1 MSDAATEATADPQP
15 QKAFGRTYWLL
26 NSIEAL
32 ERLAYFGIQQ
42 PHLLFAMVAHHPWP
56 HDIGFLQALLESS
69 PQAVA
74 AARDKA
80 GKDLSPQE
88 IAESL
93 TVIQAALSA
102 IDWVQHADAAAKIIG
117 KNVFEGGFLGLDNIG
132 VFDRSAAL
140 PTGGHLEQADGT
152 AWMAFFCATMILASM
167 ITCRTRLSRSLSRAP
182 IYVSLESMS
191 LTITISL

>member
-32 ERLAYFGIQQ
+32 ERLAYFGIRAVVPLMQQ

-117 KNVFEGGFLGLDNIG
+117 KNVFEARALAAADMNQSQLRTTEMLWEDYKPHLHVWIPFGIIG
-132 VFDRSAAL
+132 
-140 PTGGHLEQADGT
+140 
-152 AWMAFFCATMILASM
+152 ILA
-167 ITCRTRLSRSLSRAP
+167 
-182 IYVSLESMS
+182 
-191 LTITISL
+191 TIALGIFGQMAKRWKDMNV